1 MIRGPEPGDGAT
13 VVAGPSVC
21 LFLSGSIGGNL
32 TNEQDRDTEQEQIG
46 NPEVHREIFVQQE
59 QEHEAVSS
67 DVRQPCASCCLPLFA
82 QEHQSV

>member
-32 TNEQDRDTEQEQIG
+32 TLGAQQG
-46 NPEVHREIFVQQE
+46 FVL
-59 QEHEAVSS
+59 
-67 DVRQPCASCCLPLFA
+67 CLLKCD
-82 QEHQSV
+82 